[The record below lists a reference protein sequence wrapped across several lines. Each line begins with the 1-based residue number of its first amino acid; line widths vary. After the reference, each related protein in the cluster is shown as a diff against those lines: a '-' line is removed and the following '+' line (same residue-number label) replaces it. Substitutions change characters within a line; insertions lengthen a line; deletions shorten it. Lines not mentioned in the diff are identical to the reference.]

1 MDTGLAGL
9 EVLPAD
15 GAEDDD
21 DQQIRSDERKD
32 KEEISEV
39 VL

>member
-15 GAEDDD
+15 GAEDD
-21 DQQIRSDERKD
+21 QQIRTDERRK

-39 VL
+39 IL

>member
-15 GAEDDD
+15 GAED